1 MDKNQIAEN
10 IWYAVLSE
18 SGYITY
24 TSRSQSD
31 AEEMANPNDD
41 DVIILNSLGSI
52 KKVVDNGLLP

>member
-1 MDKNQIAEN
+1 MAKNQIMED

-31 AEEMANPNDD
+31 AEETANTTD
-41 DVIILNSLGSI
+41 DVIILNNLGSAKNI
-52 KKVVDNGLLP
+52 VDNEILP

>member
-1 MDKNQIAEN
+1 MGKIQIMED

-31 AEEMANPNDD
+31 AEEMANPSD
-41 DVIILNSLGSI
+41 DVIILNNLGSV
-52 KKVVDNGLLP
+52 KNLVDNEILP